1 MARYRKIDPRIWND
15 EKFRALSD
23 SGKLAFLFVLTHP
36 HMTSLGAMRGT
47 VIGLAEELKASRKPS
62 GKPSGSLPGSIS
74 EGFREA
80 IGKGL
85 LEVDEDACYIGAKN
99 FLRYNGP
106 ESPNV
111 VRSWETAI
119 ELIPECK
126 LKVQLMQRVRA
137 YTESLSEGF
146 GKALPKAFA
155 KASPNQEQ
163 EQEQEQELEQEEDK
177 NATRSSTEV
186 APPPSAEPDAS
197 PFVFPVIAPEGK
209 PKAWVLPASK
219 LAEYR
224 QTFIGVNV
232 EMEIRNA
239 LQWCRDNPRKRK
251 TADGMT
257 RFLFAWLKKEQNSG
271 RPTTAPQI
279 PPKPRRNPPT
289 FHPDGSVTYDDDVS

>member
-15 EKFRALSD
+15 EKFRTLSD

-47 VIGLAEELKASRKPS
+47 VMGLAEELKASRKPS
-62 GKPSGSLPGSIS
+62 GKPSGSLS

-119 ELIPECK
+119 DLIPECK
-126 LKVQLMQRVRA
+126 LKVQLMQRVRV

-146 GKALPKAFA
+146 GKALPEAFA
-155 KASPNQEQ
+155 STPIRSRAGAGAGKE
-163 EQEQEQELEQEEDK
+163 
-177 NATRSSTEV
+177 ATRSSRGGYPRPRAGCV
-186 APPPSAEPDAS
+186 A
-197 PFVFPVIAPEGK
+197 FRFPVCA
-209 PKAWVLPASK
+209 
-219 LAEYR
+219 
-224 QTFIGVNV
+224 
-232 EMEIRNA
+232 
-239 LQWCRDNPRKRK
+239 
-251 TADGMT
+251 
-257 RFLFAWLKKEQNSG
+257 
-271 RPTTAPQI
+271 
-279 PPKPRRNPPT
+279 RR
-289 FHPDGSVTYDDDVS
+289 